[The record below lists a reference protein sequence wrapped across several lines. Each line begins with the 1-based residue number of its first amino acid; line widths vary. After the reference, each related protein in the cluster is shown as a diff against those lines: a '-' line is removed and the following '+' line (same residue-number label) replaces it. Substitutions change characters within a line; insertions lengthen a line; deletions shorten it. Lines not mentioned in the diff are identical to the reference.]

1 MQTEMY
7 AEMTEEEID
16 TAIDV
21 IYARI
26 DSLLDDAQFWE
37 VNDILDS
44 LDLDQPT
51 VILIAYL
58 SITLAAKPEL
68 GWRRANCV
76 ARVRRVLTERDPAR
90 VEKLLLGLE

>member
-1 MQTEMY
+1 MHGLGCICWVVACEPSIFQYRIIEMQIEMY

-37 VNDILDS
+37 VNDILEYYVGS
-44 LDLDQPT
+44 Q
-51 VILIAYL
+51 A
-58 SITLAAKPEL
+58 
-68 GWRRANCV
+68 RAWM
-76 ARVRRVLTERDPAR
+76 ASS
-90 VEKLLLGLE
+90 